1 MRRILS
7 ISIIISA
14 FAGLIFAQ
22 EAMDTRA
29 LLAENSGE
37 AAVLQAARK
46 ESPAPKPAKS
56 TKPRRRVDFMADDV
70 LPYNRKGDSIVYFLG
85 NFAAHHNGAVITCDS
100 AVRYNDSRWGFFGD
114 VIINQDSI
122 YIYGDSAIYNGDIS
136 LAEVYAPIVK
146 VIDGDALLYTYNFRF
161 DTDKKVGTYTG
172 GGVLVKDNDIL
183 ESQRGYYYSDD
194 HNIVCVDDVE
204 IHGSDYDMKSD
215 SVIYNTET
223 KFARFFENSE
233 IWNIDDEYLS
243 ADAGYYDNSQ
253 NLYVVT
259 KNGYILTEEQEMWG
273 DTLSY
278 YRDNEHII
286 AYNNIQMDD
295 IENKVLA
302 FSDYA
307 EYWGDKDIALLTRK
321 PVTISY
327 DTSEGDSV
335 FMSADTMQFITISRL
350 EEAREARRKEIADSL
365 AKIAEAEADRE
376 ALIERRQ
383 QYLEAKAARDARNRA
398 IQDSLDALPKV
409 EEVVAPAESEQTT
422 TQEAAAATGA
432 GQTKESAK
440 TDTNVAAE
448 KATTEVK
455 SELAITND
463 TAEGTSAQEQATD
476 ADEQQSVATTDTTD
490 NEGVEQ
496 ADTDA
501 KRTTSEDSQEV
512 AASEVTT
519 DDKASQ
525 EENATEEPNG
535 KEGEENE
542 EAQKDKKAEKAE
554 KIKAEKPVNTKK
566 LEKIRLAR
574 EKLIEK
580 IKVFFFIAK
589 ANSASAATPA
599 DSLAM
604 QLPTADTLATDQL
617 ATDSLAMDSLAADS
631 VAIDPWEA
639 KRLQLDSL
647 TLKDLKRYAKY
658 ESQRFKYNEKKA
670 KAIIRKQRLD
680 SIGKLRRDK
689 MAAQYAKFQEKELA
703 RLAKDSIRR
712 ANKRAKLLAKGRDVS
727 ALDSLDSLSMIEKQ
741 MLLAKSQRDSMFG
754 TGLVE
759 KEEFEQTDS
768 LVTDSLATDSTEMDS
783 LYRIV
788 KAYRKVRIYRSD
800 AQAICDSLAS
810 SSTDSIIHMYI
821 EPVMWNSNNQI
832 AAAQVD
838 AYTKNQQLTKADFL
852 ENPIMVAEI
861 DSSYY
866 NQVTGKT
873 MTAFFRDNEIYR
885 NDVDGNVQTIYF
897 QREDEESA
905 IVTELVYL
913 ESASASFYIEDR
925 EVVGITYRNDVPFEF
940 YPIALIPE
948 DQIQRLPNFKWV
960 PELRP
965 TRENIFNKE
974 IRPSKREE
982 RYSRQR
988 PTFRIVESMDRFK
1001 ERLLRQG
1008 RWVDREDELTPEIIE
1023 WRDSRER
1030 N

>member
-37 AAVLQAARK
+37 VAVLQAARA
-46 ESPAPKPAKS
+46 EAPAPKPAKS
-56 TKPRRRVDFMADDV
+56 AKPRRRIDFMADDV

-100 AVRYNDSRWGFFGD
+100 AVRYNDTRWGFFGD

-122 YIYGDSAIYNGDIS
+122 YIYGDSAVYNGDIS

-146 VIDGDALLYTYNFRF
+146 VVDGDALLYTYNFRF
-161 DTDKKVGTYTG
+161 DTDKKIGTYTG

-183 ESQRGYYYSDD
+183 ESQRGFYYSDD
-194 HNIVCVDDVE
+194 HNIVCVEDVE

-295 IENKVLA
+295 IKNKMLA

-307 EYWGDKDIALLTRK
+307 EYWGDKDIALLTRQ

-365 AKIAEAEADRE
+365 AKVAEAEADRE

-383 QYLEAKAARDARNRA
+383 KYLEAKAARDAKNKA
-398 IQDSLDALPKV
+398 VQDSLKALPETEKRV
-409 EEVVAPAESEQTT
+409 ETEEPEVAPVQKATDDTTTNQVVKSSESETK
-422 TQEAAAATGA
+422 AAAV
-432 GQTKESAK
+432 ESA
-440 TDTNVAAE
+440 T
-448 KATTEVK
+448 TTEVK
-455 SELAITND
+455 SEQAISSNTTED
-463 TAEGTSAQEQATD
+463 DSAQKQLTSNNN
-476 ADEQQSVATTDTTD
+476 QQRVETTDITD
-490 NEGVEQ
+490 ENVVEQ
-496 ADTDA
+496 ADSDANEVVSENSSRAATDNV
-501 KRTTSEDSQEV
+501 TTAEV
-512 AASEVTT
+512 AANDNTSQKEAVSEETI
-519 DDKASQ
+519 
-525 EENATEEPNG
+525 
-535 KEGEENE
+535 EENE
-542 EAQKDKKAEKAE
+542 EVKKDKKAEKAE
-554 KIKAEKPVNTKK
+554 KVKAEKPVNTKK

-580 IKVFFFIAK
+580 IKVFFFITK
-589 ANSASAATPA
+589 ANSAAAAAPA

-604 QLPTADTLATDQL
+604 QLPMADTLAM
-617 ATDSLAMDSLAADS
+617 DSLAMDSLAAGS

-670 KAIIRKQRLD
+670 EAIIRKQRLD
-680 SIGKLRRDK
+680 SIGMLRRDK

-703 RLAKDSIRR
+703 RLAKDSVRR

-727 ALDSLDSLSMIEKQ
+727 VLDSLDSLSMIEKQ
-741 MLLAKSQRDSMFG
+741 MLLAKSKRDSMFG
-754 TGLVE
+754 AGLVE

-768 LVTDSLATDSTEMDS
+768 LMTDSLATDSTEMDS
-783 LYRIV
+783 LYRVV

-821 EPVMWNSNNQI
+821 EPVLWNSNNQI

-838 AYTKNQQLTKADFL
+838 AHTKNQQLTKADFL

-873 MTAFFRDNEIYR
+873 MTTFFRDNEIYR

-925 EVVGITYRNDVPFEF
+925 EVVGITYRNDVPFQF

-988 PTFRIVESMDRFK
+988 PAFRIVESMDRFK
-1001 ERLLRQG
+1001 ERLMRQG
-1008 RWVDREDELTPEIIE
+1008 RWVDREDELIPEIIE
-1023 WRDSRER
+1023 WRDSRDR